1 LKTCIS
7 VIIPC
12 FNEATNI
19 KECIER
25 IPDLGVD
32 YEIVVVN
39 DGSTDNTFEA
49 ARGVKRNNLKVI
61 GYGENRGK
69 GYALRFGLKHSKGEI
84 VVIQDADMAT
94 PPEELP
100 EIVRPIIEGKADF
113 VNGTRMVYPMEEGAM
128 KRLHVPGNKLF
139 ALLVSLIIGQRLT
152 DTLCGFKAF
161 RKDMLNGKLKEDS
174 WPDFELLIQARRNG
188 LRITEVPIH
197 YKARKAGVSKMKTFR
212 HGYEM
217 FKMLLKSLI

>member
-1 LKTCIS
+1 MKTCIS

-113 VNGTRMVYPMEEGAM
+113 VNGTRMVYPMEDGAM

>member
-113 VNGTRMVYPMEEGAM
+113 VNGTRMVYPMEDGAM